1 MRLNLLIIGGTGII
15 SSAVTELLAAQNHS
29 LYMLNRGLH
38 SRSFHKA
45 VIPLVCDIND
55 EKNVKELIRGLFFDC
70 VIDFTIQL
78 PSEIRRD
85 YEYFQDSTRQFIF
98 ISSSSVY
105 RRPLSS
111 YQVTESTPVY
121 NPYWDYAQNKLAC
134 EEELQTLYRTCNFP
148 MTIVRPGHTYNETW
162 LPLCIS
168 GAKGCWT
175 VIRRILEEKPTIIP
189 GDGSSLWSVTN
200 HRDFA
205 RALSGLI
212 GNPQAIGETV
222 NISSDE
228 VLTWNQIYHTIADTL
243 GVPLHPFYVSSM
255 FLDQAGPYGLKRCLT
270 GERTQSIVFQNDK
283 LKRLSPG
290 FRAKIPFAAGIRQSL
305 EYLLTH
311 PEEQVEDVIFDQ
323 WCDALADSLTKAAKE
338 LKEQFPNY
346 E

>member
-1 MRLNLLIIGGTGII
+1 M
-15 SSAVTELLAAQNHS
+15 
-29 LYMLNRGLH
+29 
-38 SRSFHKA
+38 
-45 VIPLVCDIND
+45 
-55 EKNVKELIRGLFFDC
+55 
-70 VIDFTIQL
+70 
-78 PSEIRRD
+78 
-85 YEYFQDSTRQFIF
+85 
-98 ISSSSVY
+98 
-105 RRPLSS
+105 
-111 YQVTESTPVY
+111 
-121 NPYWDYAQNKLAC
+121 
-134 EEELQTLYRTCNFP
+134 
-148 MTIVRPGHTYNETW
+148 
-162 LPLCIS
+162 
-168 GAKGCWT
+168 
-175 VIRRILEEKPTIIP
+175 IRRILEEKPTIIP